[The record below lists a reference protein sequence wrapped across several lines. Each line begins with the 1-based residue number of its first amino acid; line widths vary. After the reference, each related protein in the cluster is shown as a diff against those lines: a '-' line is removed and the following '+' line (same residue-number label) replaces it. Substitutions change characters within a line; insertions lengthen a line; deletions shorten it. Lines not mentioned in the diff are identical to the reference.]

1 MKITTT
7 VEVTSEQIANAM
19 VGAIE
24 QGSSAHWCEF
34 FSVEVGGNYRDA
46 EFWDQ
51 PFEIVVHVI
60 DDDPITITQ
69 DDLQAGL
76 QYMADTWPRHFTNL
90 VTDNDD
96 GETHDVM
103 FQCIALKELTYG

>member
-1 MKITTT
+1 MKIQTT

-19 VGAIE
+19 IGAVE
-24 QGSSAHWCEF
+24 QGSSAYWCDLF
-34 FSVEVGGNYRDA
+34 DVQMGGDYREA
-46 EFWDQ
+46 SFWDHD
-51 PFEIVVHVI
+51 FRIELGVE
-60 DDDPITITQ
+60 DDTVTITQ
-69 DDLQAGL
+69 NDLQAGL